1 MDSFSKRTNPW
12 YNPDMKEQIIAAA
25 DTNTRL
31 KGILQMIPQPLRY
44 VFVSLIVYACDNAL
58 FFVLHNYILYGNE
71 SIAYVLG
78 RLFGASVGYLLNRRY
93 VFRYVGKNKADDV
106 KSLTKYAILAC
117 ANTAIGLALMLNVL
131 TIPHFFPFL
140 AKQVADLILY
150 VFNFLI
156 QREIIFK
163 RRTTNKDLK
172 RPSDTA
178 S

>member
-1 MDSFSKRTNPW
+1 M
-12 YNPDMKEQIIAAA
+12 
-25 DTNTRL
+25 
-31 KGILQMIPQPLRY
+31 
-44 VFVSLIVYACDNAL
+44 
-58 FFVLHNYILYGNE
+58 
-71 SIAYVLG
+71 G

-117 ANTAIGLALMLNVL
+117 VNTAIGLSLMLNVL
-131 TIPHFFPFL
+131 TIPHLFPFL

-150 VFNFLI
+150 AFNFLI

-163 RRTTNKDLK
+163 RKTNKDFH
-172 RPSDTA
+172 RTSDIA